1 MLFLGIDTATRV
13 GSVGLVR
20 AALDAGAVPHP
31 EPGRVAEGS
40 ALLAEVTRDTG
51 LGHGTELLPL
61 IDECLLAAGVV
72 LEDVGCVAVSI
83 GPGSFTGL
91 RVALATAKGLALGG
105 GSALVGV
112 PTLEAL
118 AAVAL
123 PGWGGDEALAPD
135 GGGAVIAPCLDA
147 RKGEV
152 YGATFVVREP
162 VWRDAMPRLE
172 RTSEDAAYAP
182 DAFRAAV
189 TERTAGNARV
199 VLLGD
204 GCTRYPSEIAEPFGA
219 RARVLSLEDRPP
231 SGAAVARAGAGIFAT
246 RGPDDGACLVP
257 RYARA
262 SEAEIMRE
270 RRGAG
275 RVPR

>member
-1 MLFLGIDTATRV
+1 MLLLGIDTATRV

-20 AALDAGAVPHP
+20 AALDDGAAAHP
-31 EPGRVAEGS
+31 EPGRIAEDGE
-40 ALLAEVTRDTG
+40 LLAEVTRDTG
-51 LGHGTELLPL
+51 LGHGTELLTL
-61 IDECLLAAGVV
+61 IDECLAAAGEA

-105 GSALVGV
+105 GATLVGV

-118 AAVAL
+118 AASVL
-123 PGWGGDEALAPD
+123 PGWGGEEATAPHP
-135 GGGAVIAPCLDA
+135 GVVVAPCLDA

-152 YGATFVVREP
+152 YGATFVVRQP
-162 VWRDAMPRLE
+162 VWREAVPRLE

-182 DAFRAAV
+182 ATFV
-189 TERTAGNARV
+189 EVLGERTPADARI

-204 GCTRYPSEIAEPFGA
+204 GCARYPAEIADALGE
-219 RARVLSLEDRPP
+219 RARVLSFESRPP
-231 SGAAVARAGAGIFAT
+231 SGAAVARAGAGIFAAS
-246 RGPDDGACLVP
+246 GPDDRAGLVP